1 MLLTHS
7 RLDSYMCTSSAS
19 KSNLRTTILHCIT
32 TTNPTYSTV
41 LLQNCARYLLVWW
54 MLLYGTGQLPYYC
67 ASPTVT
73 AHNTNTGQRE
83 NHFFAI
89 EIGCYI
95 LYQIVPYNST
105 LMQRIADAR
114 PANGN
119 GDLEKPGGRSTSI
132 HSLRCHSLLRS
143 RTYAHVHG
151 ARKELSPVL

>member
-7 RLDSYMCTSSAS
+7 RLDSYTCTSSAS
-19 KSNLRTTILHCIT
+19 KSNLRTIILHCIT

-54 MLLYGTGQLPYYC
+54 MLLYRGTAQ
-67 ASPTVT
+67 ANSPTT
-73 AHNTNTGQRE
+73 APHLAAHNTNTGQRE

-105 LMQRIADAR
+105 
-114 PANGN
+114 
-119 GDLEKPGGRSTSI
+119 
-132 HSLRCHSLLRS
+132 
-143 RTYAHVHG
+143 
-151 ARKELSPVL
+151 